1 MAGSRRPSTSR
12 LTPFSTTIRIAV
24 TLFDQGVESAADDVL
39 LQLDAD
45 AWRSRGVQQDES
57 HGSAGGLLVAGER
70 RPRRVAVDLRRLR
83 AEELLDR
90 ALLLR
95 ETREPHRGEKTERD
109 RLPVRQPEAGG
120 CLERMREGVAEIQ
133 LRTFA
138 AIERVAEADRRLE
151 RRRPAN
157 LRGELELPEGLS
169 CQQPGLDHLGPSVLE
184 LLRRQCREEL
194 RVDDD
199 PGRPVE
205 RPHEVFPALDVD
217 RRLAPDRRVHL
228 RDQSRRDGNPGDAA
242 QEGGGD
248 EAGEVA
254 RRAASEHHERLAS
267 LEPQGS
273 PQSLRL
279 RSGLRALARQHL
291 VRPFEPLP
299 ERGPHEV
306 AVELVDARIDHELDV
321 AVVRNEPAEAVAGSR
336 PDVDACCSQDR
347 VLQIARVRIR
357 DAFVQRRALLV
368 EGPELRRVARERPHA
383 GMHAP
388 PSFLRGGLE
397 QDCERMLAESDAR
410 QLRAERA
417 ASELDDCGDSSRE
430 GLHRRALLQLAERVL
445 TTLREE
451 IRDRDLTLLL
461 DDRVDRDERPAE
473 LRGETGAE
481 GRLPGAHEADER
493 NVAIERVQDSRAQR
507 ILSRYAR
514 RAAMKSASA
523 SPPNFSSA
531 ARASSHATAASATT
545 ASASTACTSL
555 RSTSA
560 SPGSPLS
567 RSTERSGRM
576 SVGNGFIA
584 ARTTTGSPFVTP
596 PSRPPARFVCLRR
609 SGSIS
614 SWASDPRRRASAK
627 PSPSSTPLTA
637 WIPISAAASR
647 ESSRFPFSAYE
658 PSPGGTSSATIS
670 TMPPRV
676 SRARRA
682 SSVAVA
688 LPSSVVSPPT
698 SRTRPVTEMPISA
711 RSVFATAPAATCAA
725 VCLALARS
733 RALRASSWPNFRAP
747 ARSA

>member
-120 CLERMREGVAEIQ
+120 SLERMREGVAEIQ

-169 CQQPGLDHLGPSVLE
+169 CQQPGLDHLGPSILE

-199 PGRPVE
+199 AGRPVE
-205 RPHEVFPALDVD
+205 RPHEVLPALDVD

-242 QEGGGD
+242 QEGGGV

-254 RRAASEHHERLAS
+254 RRAASEDHERLAS

-321 AVVRNEPAEAVAGSR
+321 AVVRNEPAQAVAGSR
-336 PDVDACCSQDR
+336 PDVVACCSQDR

-357 DAFVQRRALLV
+357 D
-368 EGPELRRVARERPHA
+368 
-383 GMHAP
+383 
-388 PSFLRGGLE
+388 
-397 QDCERMLAESDAR
+397 ESDAR

-417 ASELDDCGDSSRE
+417 ASELDDRGDSSRE
-430 GLHRRALLQLAERVL
+430 GLHRRALLQLAERFL

-461 DDRVDRDERPAE
+461 EDRVDRDERPAE

-493 NVAIERVQDSRAQR
+493 NMAIERVQDSRAQR

-609 SGSIS
+609 PGSIS

-627 PSPSSTPLTA
+627 PSPTSTPFTA

-647 ESSRFPFSAYE
+647 ASSRSSRVAYE
-658 PSPGGTSSATIS
+658 PRPGGTPSARTS
-670 TMPPRV
+670 TTPPSV
-676 SRARRA
+676 SRSARA
-682 SSVAVA
+682 SSIRRR
-688 LPSSVVSPPT
+688 SSS
-698 SRTRPVTEMPISA
+698 SC
-711 RSVFATAPAATCAA
+711 ATAP
-725 VCLALARS
+725 
-733 RALRASSWPNFRAP
+733 
-747 ARSA
+747 